1 MCAAQTNAPAS
12 FNYTWGFTEN
22 PRPDSVVEI
31 SPNINYTVGDG
42 TTTMPYLQL
51 PDGASILLKDGKG
64 SISHAGGKSVRRMIV
79 VNDAS
84 ALPQGTQRIITTG
97 GTATAVATG
106 HQKKHEVI
114 SKKHTTKFVYL
125 LSARILSRF
134 GGLVNQSNTT
144 TLANGLIDT
153 KTKAILTTSG
163 ASAFMSP
170 IGPIQLTAEECND
183 ILMKRAAAAVAANNQ
198 HAPINNNDGQH
209 TCKQLWSGLIVE
221 RRMAISVQ
229 VQKVIQG
236 LEEGD
241 DSQATTSNH
250 QMKIE
255 PTLSISPKLEA
266 QEATTP
272 TPNVVPK
279 ERPYSCD
286 QCGKSFLLKHHLT
299 THARVHT
306 GERPHVC
313 VHCGKDFAHKHCL
326 NTHLLLHSTERPYQC
341 QECKKS
347 FTLKHHLLTHS
358 RVHSRERPFVCDQ
371 CGRSFPL
378 KRHLVTHSKFHAGE
392 RPYVCADCGESFA
405 QDEHLVMHSR
415 FHGSVNPF
423 HCRDCGATFPRK
435 FQLVNHGK
443 IHGRVPH
450 SCTLCGKEF
459 LQKRT
464 LAAHMRI
471 HTGDQPFPCIACGEG
486 FRTKSELNAHN
497 RHTHSGVNP
506 NASNTTIITTNTVH
520 QQQHIEVKQ
529 IQHYQGQQQVQ
540 DVSNGNIIT
549 TIAATGQ
556 GSPENAGKPQFACR
570 ECGSAFNSREALA
583 LHLRL
588 HTGDKSLMTDLCAL
602 TAALPGHLFP
612 AVNQGNAIMAT
623 NNPIIQNSSFPVQI
637 ITSSGQV

>member
-1 MCAAQTNAPAS
+1 
-12 FNYTWGFTEN
+12 
-22 PRPDSVVEI
+22 
-31 SPNINYTVGDG
+31 
-42 TTTMPYLQL
+42 MPYLQL

-114 SKKHTTKFVYL
+114 T
-125 LSARILSRF
+125 
-134 GGLVNQSNTT
+134 
-144 TLANGLIDT
+144 NGLIDT

-198 HAPINNNDGQH
+198 HTPINNNDGQH
-209 TCKQLWSGLIVE
+209 TS
-221 RRMAISVQ
+221 ISVQ

-266 QEATTP
+266 VEMDYNEYVQQEATTP

-299 THARVHT
+299 THAR
-306 GERPHVC
+306 
-313 VHCGKDFAHKHCL
+313 
-326 NTHLLLHSTERPYQC
+326 
-341 QECKKS
+341 
-347 FTLKHHLLTHS
+347 
-358 RVHSRERPFVCDQ
+358 
-371 CGRSFPL
+371 
-378 KRHLVTHSKFHAGE
+378 
-392 RPYVCADCGESFA
+392 
-405 QDEHLVMHSR
+405 
-415 FHGSVNPF
+415 
-423 HCRDCGATFPRK
+423 
-435 FQLVNHGK
+435 LVNHGK

-506 NASNTTIITTNTVH
+506 NSSNTTIITTNTVVTSNAQQQQAQQQQQQQQH

-529 IQHYQGQQQVQ
+529 IQHYQGQQQQVQ

-556 GSPENAGKPQFACR
+556 GSPETSSKPQFACR

-612 AVNQGNAIMAT
+612 AVNQDMKVEEYPMVENVVNGGGTLMAT
-623 NNPIIQNSSFPVQI
+623 NPVIQNSSFPVQI
-637 ITSSGQV
+637 ITSSGQVVQQIQPQSPPQQQQQHQQQLQQAQVVQQHQTQTVVQQQQNQQQQLQHQQQQQQQQHQQQQQTVVVAQTKPKSHYCTHCGKGFAAKHGLLLHNRRHPNGGCTVRTHVCECGKAFFQKNHLMLHQRQHLEQNQRTGGGAGGGQQQQQASAGQQQLVV

>member
-1 MCAAQTNAPAS
+1 
-12 FNYTWGFTEN
+12 
-22 PRPDSVVEI
+22 
-31 SPNINYTVGDG
+31 
-42 TTTMPYLQL
+42 MPYLQL
-51 PDGASILLKDGKG
+51 PDGASIIVQKDSKG
-64 SISHAGGKSVRRMIV
+64 AISHAGGKAVRRMIV

-84 ALPQGTQRIITTG
+84 ALPQATQRIITTG
-97 GTATAVATG
+97 GATATVAAG
-106 HQKKHEVI
+106 HPKKHEVI
-114 SKKHTTKFVYL
+114 T
-125 LSARILSRF
+125 
-134 GGLVNQSNTT
+134 
-144 TLANGLIDT
+144 NGLMESKT
-153 KTKAILTTSG
+153 KTILTTSG
-163 ASAFMSP
+163 AGAFMSP

-198 HAPINNNDGQH
+198 HAITNNNDGQH
-209 TCKQLWSGLIVE
+209 TSI
-221 RRMAISVQ
+221 AVQ

-266 QEATTP
+266 VEIDYNDYVQQEATTP

-358 RVHSRERPFVCDQ
+358 RVHSRERPFVCEQ

-497 RHTHSGVNP
+497 RQTHSGVNP
-506 NASNTTIITTNTVH
+506 NSSNTTIITTNSVVTSNAQQQAQQQAQNQQH
-520 QQQHIEVKQ
+520 QQQHQQQQQHLEVKHIQ
-529 IQHYQGQQQVQ
+529 QHYQGQQQQVQ
-540 DVSNGNIIT
+540 DVANGNIIA

-556 GSPENAGKPQFACR
+556 GSPETSPKPQYACR

-602 TAALPGHLFP
+602 TAAIPGHLFP
-612 AVNQGNAIMAT
+612 AVNQAFFQKNHLMLHQRQHLEQNQRSGGGAAGAAGGAAGGAGQAAQQAAGGQQLVVVQVLEGGNAAQVIKYE
-623 NNPIIQNSSFPVQI
+623 IIHD
-637 ITSSGQV
+637 TSRQSNVE